1 MNGQSQ
7 TNESRQTLE
16 RLARTGLDLTE
27 RAVAASP
34 GSAAQVLA
42 GKIINLLLYN
52 AYNVRAIVILEEGL
66 TPTLIG
72 GQFKAFNLAESFT
85 QQGQLQAGSYVVI
98 SKIGDKNVFYAK
110 P

>member
-1 MNGQSQ
+1 VNGQSQ

-42 GKIINLLLYN
+42 AKIKSLSSYN
-52 AYNVRAIVILEEGL
+52 AYNVRTIVILEEGL
-66 TPTLIG
+66 TPIEIG